1 MIIYK
6 SEHEIEYIRQA
17 CKLTADTLTVLIEAV
32 KPGISTKELD
42 TIAEDYI
49 RSHGGIPSCKG
60 YYGYPATICASINDQ
75 VVHGIPSERKL
86 KNGDIISID
95 LVSSINGYHGDSA
108 VTVPVGN
115 VNPKTM
121 KLLKITEESLFKGI
135 EQAVVGNRIGDI
147 SYAVQKY
154 TEAAGYGVVRD
165 FVGHGLGREMHEDP
179 QIPNFGEPHKGP
191 LLKPGMVLCIEPMI
205 NMGTHKVHILDDDWT
220 AVTQDGKMSA
230 HFEHTIVI
238 TENGPEILTMRGEP
252 RLIKSI

>member
-17 CKLTADTLTVLIEAV
+17 CKLTADTLTLLAEHV
-32 KPGISTKELD
+32 KPGVTTKELD

-60 YYGYPATICASINDQ
+60 YYGFPATICASVNDE
-75 VVHGIPSERKL
+75 VVHGIPGNRKL
-86 KNGDIISID
+86 KNGDVISID
-95 LVSSINGYHGDSA
+95 LVSCVNGYHGDSA
-108 VTVPVGN
+108 ITVPVGH
-115 VNPKTM
+115 VNPKVM
-121 KLLKITEESLFKGI
+121 RLLQVTEESLFKGI

-147 SYAVQKY
+147 SHAVQTY
-154 TEAAGYGVVRD
+154 AESAGYGVVRD
-165 FVGHGLGREMHEDP
+165 FVGHGLGRDMHEDP
-179 QIPNFGEPHKGP
+179 QIPNFGAPNHGP

-205 NMGTHKVHILDDDWT
+205 NMGTHKVSVLDDDWT
-220 AVTQDGKMSA
+220 AVTNDGKPSA

-238 TENGPEILTMRGEP
+238 TDKGPEVLTMRGEP